1 MLISNTMMT
10 AYYLGWKIILL
21 RKSKNLSFSG
31 TYKYYLILLPVLFLI
46 SNVFSKEII
55 IEPGENAHERLQE
68 AMILM
73 EEGDTLLIKSGYYS
87 FEDGLSLDI
96 DGVTVIGEGM
106 DKTILDFKN
115 QQSGAQGLLVTSNK
129 VTLKDF
135 AILDAKG
142 DALKVIGAMGIN
154 MINLRTEWTGGPKS
168 TNGAYGFYPVESE
181 DVLIDGCVA
190 IGASDAGIYVG
201 QSKNIIVRNSIAQ
214 YNVAGIEIENS
225 YYADVYNNLASHNT
239 GGILIFDLPDLPQ
252 QGGHHIRVFE
262 NQSIDNDTDNF
273 APEGNIVGEVPRGTG
288 IIIMANSDVEVFN
301 NLLSGNGTV
310 NLSIVSYSDETDD
323 PNYYP
328 HPKRIQV
335 HNNTYGPAGFD
346 PDINT
351 GELAKTLFEISNG
364 NMPDIFWDGVA
375 PLSQLIFGQPEEEKL
390 IISEDPDVTFLT
402 ISAIKYMMGFS
413 NSTLTDIDEFQGVI
427 NPLQPID
434 IDGI

>member
-1 MLISNTMMT
+1 ML
-10 AYYLGWKIILL
+10 
-21 RKSKNLSFSG
+21 FSAH
-31 TYKYYLILLPVLFLI
+31 FQA
-46 SNVFSKEII
+46 KEII
-55 IEPGENAHERLQE
+55 IGPGENAQEDLQE
-68 AMILM
+68 ALILM
-73 EEGDTLLIKSGYYS
+73 SEGDTLLIKSGYYL
-87 FEDGLSLDI
+87 FEDGLSLDV
-96 DGVTVIGEGM
+96 DDVTVIGEGM
-106 DKTILDFKN
+106 DETILDFKN
-115 QQSGAQGLLVTSNK
+115 QQSGAQGFLVTSNG

-142 DALKVIGAMGIN
+142 DALKVIGSKGIN

-252 QGGHHIRVFE
+252 QGGHHIRVFD
-262 NQSIDNDTDNF
+262 NKSVDNDTDNF

-301 NLLSGNGTV
+301 NVMSGNGTV

-328 HPKRIQV
+328 HPRRIQI
-335 HNNTYGPAGFD
+335 HNNTYGPGGFD
-346 PDINT
+346 PDVET
-351 GELAKTLFEISNG
+351 GDLAKALFEISEG
-364 NMPDIFWDGVA
+364 NMPDIFWDGVV
-375 PLSQLIFGQPEEEKL
+375 PVSQMIFGQPNEDKL
-390 IISEDPDVTFLT
+390 KVDENSDVSFLT
-402 ISAIKYMMGFS
+402 ISPIKYMLGFS
-413 NSTLTDIDEFQGVI
+413 NPVRTEKKEFKGVI
-427 NPLQPID
+427 NPLEPIV

>member
-1 MLISNTMMT
+1 M
-10 AYYLGWKIILL
+10 
-21 RKSKNLSFSG
+21 
-31 TYKYYLILLPVLFLI
+31 FLI

-55 IEPGENAHERLQE
+55 IEPGENAQERLQE

-288 IIIMANSDVEVFN
+288 IIIMANSDV
-301 NLLSGNGTV
+301 
-310 NLSIVSYSDETDD
+310 
-323 PNYYP
+323 
-328 HPKRIQV
+328 
-335 HNNTYGPAGFD
+335 
-346 PDINT
+346 
-351 GELAKTLFEISNG
+351 
-364 NMPDIFWDGVA
+364 
-375 PLSQLIFGQPEEEKL
+375 
-390 IISEDPDVTFLT
+390 
-402 ISAIKYMMGFS
+402 
-413 NSTLTDIDEFQGVI
+413 
-427 NPLQPID
+427 
-434 IDGI
+434 

>member
-1 MLISNTMMT
+1 ML
-10 AYYLGWKIILL
+10 
-21 RKSKNLSFSG
+21 FSAH
-31 TYKYYLILLPVLFLI
+31 FQA
-46 SNVFSKEII
+46 KEII
-55 IEPGENAHERLQE
+55 IGPGENAQEDLQE
-68 AMILM
+68 ALILM
-73 EEGDTLLIKSGYYS
+73 SEGDTLLIKSGYYL
-87 FEDGLSLDI
+87 FEDGLSLDV
-96 DGVTVIGEGM
+96 DDVTVIGEGM
-106 DKTILDFKN
+106 NETVLDFKN
-115 QQSGAQGLLVTSNK
+115 QQSGAQGFLVTSNG

-142 DALKVIGAMGIN
+142 DALKVIGSKGIN

-252 QGGHHIRVFE
+252 QGGHHIRVFD
-262 NQSIDNDTDNF
+262 NKSVDNDTDNF

-301 NLLSGNGTV
+301 NVMSGNGTV

-328 HPKRIQV
+328 HPRRIQI
-335 HNNTYGPAGFD
+335 HNNTYGPGGFD
-346 PDINT
+346 PDVET
-351 GELAKTLFEISNG
+351 GDLAKALFEISEG
-364 NMPDIFWDGVA
+364 NMPDIFWDGVV
-375 PLSQLIFGQPEEEKL
+375 PVSQMIFGQPNEDKL
-390 IISEDPDVTFLT
+390 KVDETSDVSFLT
-402 ISAIKYMMGFS
+402 ISPIKYMLGFS
-413 NSTLTDIDEFQGVI
+413 NPVRTEKKEFKGVI
-427 NPLQPID
+427 NPLEPIV

>member
-1 MLISNTMMT
+1 MLFNPGEKIFFKINTN
-10 AYYLGWKIILL
+10 LSLL
-21 RKSKNLSFSG
+21 RSSLFLACLAFSSFS
-31 TYKYYLILLPVLFLI
+31 Y
-46 SNVFSKEII
+46 SKEII
-55 IEPGENAHERLQE
+55 ISPGDDSQERLQE

-73 EEGDTLLIKSGYYS
+73 SEGDTLVIKSGYYS
-87 FEDGLSLDI
+87 FEDGLSLDV
-96 DGVTVIGEGM
+96 DNVIIAGEGM
-106 DKTILDFKN
+106 DKTILDFKD
-115 QQSGAQGLLVTSNK
+115 QKSGAQGLLVTSDK

-142 DALKVIGAMGIN
+142 DALKVIGTKGIN

-168 TNGAYGFYPVESE
+168 SNGAYGFYPVESE

-252 QGGHHIRVFE
+252 QGGHHIRVFD
-262 NQSIDNDTDNF
+262 NKSINNDTDNF

-301 NLLSGNGTV
+301 NLMSGNGTV

-335 HNNTYGPAGFD
+335 HNNTYGPSGFD
-346 PDINT
+346 PDIET
-351 GELAKTLFEISNG
+351 GELAKALFEISNG
-364 NMPDIFWDGVA
+364 NMPDIFWDGVV
-375 PLSQLIFGQPEEEKL
+375 PLSQMLFGQPDNEKL
-390 IISEDPDVTFLT
+390 IISEDSQVNFLT
-402 ISAIKYMMGFS
+402 ISPIKYMLGFS
-413 NSTLTDIDEFQGVI
+413 NPIQIEKEDFQGII
-427 NPLQPID
+427 NPLESIT